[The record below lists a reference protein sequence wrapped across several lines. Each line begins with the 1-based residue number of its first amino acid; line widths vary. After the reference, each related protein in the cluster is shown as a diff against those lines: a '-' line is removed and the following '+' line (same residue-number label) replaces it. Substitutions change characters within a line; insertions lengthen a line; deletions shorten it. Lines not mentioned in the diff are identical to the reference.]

1 MPEFIV
7 DTQLP
12 PSLAVYLTGK
22 GFDSIHTTFYTDGH
36 LLQDNEIVEIAIK
49 ENRIIITKD
58 SDFLDNYILKGTPP
72 KVVIIQLG
80 NISNKELFSYFDKNL
95 NKTISLLKSNN
106 LVIMSKTNII
116 GY

>member
-1 MPEFIV
+1 MPDFIV

-12 PSLAVYLTGK
+12 PSLAVYLTVK
-22 GFDSIHTTFYTDGH
+22 GFDSVHTTFYTDGH
-36 LLQDNEIVEIAIK
+36 LLQDNEIIDKAIN

-58 SDFLDNYILKGTPP
+58 SDFLDNYILRGSPP
-72 KVVIIQLG
+72 KVIIIQLG
-80 NISNKELFSYFDKNL
+80 KISNKELFSYFDKNL
-95 NKTISLLKSNN
+95 NKTISLLKTNN

>member
-49 ENRIIITKD
+49 
-58 SDFLDNYILKGTPP
+58 
-72 KVVIIQLG
+72 
-80 NISNKELFSYFDKNL
+80 
-95 NKTISLLKSNN
+95 
-106 LVIMSKTNII
+106 
-116 GY
+116 